1 MKSRLKTPEFSLVP
15 GEGFEPSVED
25 PKSSA
30 LPLGHPGASSTLA
43 SVRVTSDGARSF
55 SPSMKALVLVGLLAV
70 TAACGAYQFP
80 GQTPLAGD
88 AHVSGT
94 VRSVPCA
101 PVEQDGSTC
110 SGRPVPKLE
119 VDYLRGS
126 TIVGRTVTDG
136 KGAYSVELP
145 AGEYTVKLNTYMRI
159 ISGPTKLSLGP
170 DTQTV
175 ADYVVDNGIRV
186 PEPQPAST

>member
-1 MKSRLKTPEFSLVP
+1 MR
-15 GEGFEPSVED
+15 
-25 PKSSA
+25 
-30 LPLGHPGASSTLA
+30 
-43 SVRVTSDGARSF
+43 
-55 SPSMKALVLVGLLAV
+55 ALVLVAVLAA

-80 GQTPLAGD
+80 GQTPAAGD

-94 VRSVPCA
+94 VRSIPCA
-101 PVEQDGSTC
+101 PVEQAGSTC
-110 SGRPVPKLE
+110 SGRTVAKLE
-119 VDYLRGS
+119 IDYVQGS
-126 TIVGRTVTDG
+126 SIVGRTVTDA

-170 DTQTV
+170 DTRTV